1 MTWNAALFVLLR
13 NIFGWL
19 KVTWY
24 NVVCSEYPSL
34 QNCISDLLGSTLC
47 AVLISSKPFISSLA
61 CPGDG
66 FGIWFDTDCLHR
78 SRNYSKSL
86 LLGDHGYY
94 QTRPQY
100 SSDYCQW
107 LFIDFSIKA
116 LEAWEPLSTYRDWR
130 AWYCRK
136 TYSYNQYLYFDS
148 QFFRHTEGSSW
159 GRLKV
164 ISSRSSMTS
173 YNYCSQ

>member
-1 MTWNAALFVLLR
+1 MPSWSVR
-13 NIFGWL
+13 NH
-19 KVTWY
+19 
-24 NVVCSEYPSL
+24 
-34 QNCISDLLGSTLC
+34 CIPELS
-47 AVLISSKPFISSLA
+47 FISSLA

-78 SRNYSKSL
+78 FRNYSKSL

-107 LFIDFSIKA
+107 LFIDFSIKT

-148 QFFRHTEGSSW
+148 QFFRHHRRLFLRPFKGNIVQVIDAIIQLLLSVGSAS
-159 GRLKV
+159 
-164 ISSRSSMTS
+164 SSRFA
-173 YNYCSQ
+173 Q